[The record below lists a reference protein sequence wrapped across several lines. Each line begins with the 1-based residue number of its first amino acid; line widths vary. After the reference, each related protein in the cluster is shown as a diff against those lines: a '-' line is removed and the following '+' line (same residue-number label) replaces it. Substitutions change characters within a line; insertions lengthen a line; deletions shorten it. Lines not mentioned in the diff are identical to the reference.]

1 MLFLVPDFL
10 VRLLD
15 LMVLVLELDAT
26 HGTVDC
32 NSTLHFFFMP
42 GKRGSI
48 GTILEADPF
57 LFLL

>member
-15 LMVLVLELDAT
+15 LMVLVLEMDAT

-32 NSTLHFFFMP
+32 NSTLHFFLC
-42 GKRGSI
+42 
-48 GTILEADPF
+48 LENVDQLAPY
-57 LFLL
+57 